1 MNHEKHLLN
10 YLMFLFNCGW
20 GLIQTNLSTR
30 AQNISLQQ
38 MLQRLLKP
46 LAQVK
51 GVNTSE
57 NILMKPDK
65 LYILCVEG
73 KTLLKSYATI

>member
-1 MNHEKHLLN
+1 
-10 YLMFLFNCGW
+10 MFLFNCGW

-51 GVNTSE
+51 GENTSE
-57 NILMKPDK
+57 NILN
-65 LYILCVEG
+65 E
-73 KTLLKSYATI
+73 TR

>member
-10 YLMFLFNCGW
+10 YLMLLFNCGW

-57 NILMKPDK
+57 NILN
-65 LYILCVEG
+65 E
-73 KTLLKSYATI
+73 TR

>member
-30 AQNISLQQ
+30 AQNISLQEI
-38 MLQRLLKP
+38 LQRLLKP

-51 GVNTSE
+51 GVNTTE
-57 NILMKPDK
+57 NILN
-65 LYILCVEG
+65 G
-73 KTLLKSYATI
+73 TR

>member
-10 YLMFLFNCGW
+10 YLMFLSNCGW

-57 NILMKPDK
+57 NILN
-65 LYILCVEG
+65 E
-73 KTLLKSYATI
+73 TR

>member
-20 GLIQTNLSTR
+20 GLIQTNLWTR
-30 AQNISLQQ
+30 AQNITLQQ
-38 MLQRLLKP
+38 RFQRFPKA

-57 NILMKPDK
+57 NILNR
-65 LYILCVEG
+65 IR
-73 KTLLKSYATI
+73 